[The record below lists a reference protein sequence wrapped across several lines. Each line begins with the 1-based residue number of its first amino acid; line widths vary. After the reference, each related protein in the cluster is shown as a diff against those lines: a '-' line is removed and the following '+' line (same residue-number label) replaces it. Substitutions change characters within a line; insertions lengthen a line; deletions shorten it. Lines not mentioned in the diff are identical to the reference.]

1 MSQSLSLAQD
11 VAWNLATTLMVCV
24 TLFKADIGFGVL
36 PTSKFD
42 GGPDSV
48 IHDYDSICVVISAAP
63 GACGFP
69 ITRCPPNHHTMSR
82 SKSVMMAASSARQS
96 TSRGVALA
104 TSFVSALS
112 KRAMLVSPFRRDS

>member
-1 MSQSLSLAQD
+1 MPQSLSLAQD

-69 ITRCPPNHHTMSR
+69 TRCPPNHHTMSR

-104 TSFVSALS
+104 
-112 KRAMLVSPFRRDS
+112 